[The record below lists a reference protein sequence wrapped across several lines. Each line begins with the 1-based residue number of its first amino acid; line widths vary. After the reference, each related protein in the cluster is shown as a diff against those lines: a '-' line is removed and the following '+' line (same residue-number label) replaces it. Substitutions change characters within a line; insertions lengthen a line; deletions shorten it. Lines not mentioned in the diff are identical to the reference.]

1 MRVHSIALALALAV
15 AVGLAAGP
23 AAAIELEPDSAR
35 LDELDRAA
43 TLIEAGAH
51 QSAILVLER
60 ARLIEPR
67 NADIYNLL
75 GFSSRQLGDTAAAL
89 AFYGWA
95 LAIDPR
101 HLGANEYLGEL
112 YLRLDEP
119 GKARERLAILAAAC
133 GDCEEMRELRAAIAA
148 YAGT

>member
-1 MRVHSIALALALAV
+1 MRVRLIALIFAF
-15 AVGLAAGP
+15 GLTAGP
-23 AAAIELEPDSAR
+23 AAAIDSERDGTR
-35 LDELDRAA
+35 LDELERAII
-43 TLIEAGAH
+43 LIEAGAH

-67 NADIYNLL
+67 NADTYNLL
-75 GFSSRQLGDTAAAL
+75 GLASRQLGDTAAAL
-89 AFYGWA
+89 AFYRRA

-133 GDCEEMRELRAAIAA
+133 SACEETRELQAAIAA
-148 YAGT
+148 YVGA